1 MVSVRVYIKV
11 TPVMIHLSLTIT
23 GLEIKDNM
31 ASNNA
36 RESQITEI
44 KNGDDIRLCM
54 RKFKT

>member
-1 MVSVRVYIKV
+1 MVSVREYIKI
-11 TPVMIHLSLTIT
+11 TPVMIDLSLTIT

-31 ASNNA
+31 APKPA

-44 KNGDDIRLCM
+44 KNGDDIRLCI

>member
-1 MVSVRVYIKV
+1 MVSVRVYIKI
-11 TPVMIHLSLTIT
+11 TPVTIHLSLTIT

-31 ASNNA
+31 APKHA
-36 RESQITEI
+36 HESQITEI